1 MNLNIDVLTLFPEMI
16 EPVAAAS
23 MLGRASKNGILDIR
37 AVNIRDFTQNKHK
50 KTDDTPFGGGAGM
63 VMSAQP
69 VFDALRSVDAQD
81 KRILYMSAPGQK
93 AGPRSGDRSGGGGEP
108 GDSLRSFM
116 QGIDERIIDFWK
128 PEEISIG
135 DYILTGRK
143 LAAMVVVDAVARM
156 IPSVLG
162 NQESHLEESVYSG
175 LIEYPQDTTKPRVYE
190 EMEVPEVLLSGNHKL
205 IHLWKFEKA
214 CEITKERRP
223 DLWEAFVRV
232 SERSDERREKNRGSV
247 CAERKQSVFISDGKA
262 AGRSEEYCGGLLR
275 PHFQRNRTRR

>member
-1 MNLNIDVLTLFPEMI
+1 MNIDVLTLFPEMI

-81 KRILYMSAPGQK
+81 KRILYMS
-93 AGPRSGDRSGGGGEP
+93 PRGRKLDRDLVTDLAAEENLVILCGHYE
-108 GDSLRSFM
+108 
-116 QGIDERIIDFWK
+116 GIDERIIDFWK

-135 DYILTGRK
+135 DYILTGGE

-162 NQESHLEESVYSG
+162 NQESQMEESV
-175 LIEYPQDTTKPRVYE
+175 
-190 EMEVPEVLLSGNHKL
+190 
-205 IHLWKFEKA
+205 
-214 CEITKERRP
+214 
-223 DLWEAFVRV
+223 
-232 SERSDERREKNRGSV
+232 
-247 CAERKQSVFISDGKA
+247 
-262 AGRSEEYCGGLLR
+262 
-275 PHFQRNRTRR
+275 